1 MTDDKN
7 LVDAYASIY
16 KKKESEEISEI
27 AVTGTL
33 AAMKGIG
40 MAAKLAKG
48 AKIASKVG
56 TIAQGVGAVRDAAAP
71 RGKGQMNPQQNEEV
85 VNEIAAA
92 PIAAGMAAKK
102 VTGAVGGA
110 AKAVGGAVKDVAM
123 QAAKKPPVIK
133 KTTIN
138 ASRKPN
144 GKMVEDVAIT
154 HLDGSTTEVVDV
166 VKSEPLGNPDEK
178 LASRLWDQIAANLD
192 TLGEMYGATYD
203 VVELDEKKKLDK
215 VGEEDEDVDNDGD
228 VDDSDSYIK
237 NKRDAIGKAMGEK
250 KGKKKD
256 KDMKEEAEQ
265 IDEVDCWD
273 THKKVGMK
281 KKGNKMVNDCR
292 PKNESFNVKSPV
304 TFSKPSEEVV
314 EETIS
319 SEQFEKHASYTT
331 YAHRKI
337 AWETFDM
344 TENREY
350 SHNPEKYHDSKGNPK
365 DMEMD
370 KPYRK
375 RSKAA
380 RMKDPERGINSPA
393 FKKFMADRGM

>member
-85 VNEIAAA
+85 VNEALPAV
-92 PIAAGMAAKK
+92 AAGMAAKK

-123 QAAKKPPVIK
+123 QAAKKAPVTK
-133 KTTIN
+133 TTTIN

-337 AWETFDM
+337 AWDTFDM

-350 SHNPEKYHDSKGNPK
+350 SHNPEKYHDSEGNPK

>member
-85 VNEIAAA
+85 VNEALPAV
-92 PIAAGMAAKK
+92 AAGMAAKK

-123 QAAKKPPVIK
+123 QAAKKAPVTK
-133 KTTIN
+133 TTTIN

-237 NKRDAIGKAMGEK
+237 NKRDTIGKAMGEK

-304 TFSKPSEEVV
+304 IFSKPSEEVV

-319 SEQFEKHASYTT
+319 TEQFEKHASYTT

-337 AWETFDM
+337 AWNTFDM

-350 SHNPEKYHDSKGNPK
+350 SHNPEKYHDSEGNPK
-365 DMEMD
+365 DMELN
-370 KPYRK
+370 KPYRD

-380 RMKDPERGINSPA
+380 RMKDPKRGINSPA
-393 FKKFMADRGM
+393 FKEFMRKQGM

>member
-85 VNEIAAA
+85 VNEALPAV
-92 PIAAGMAAKK
+92 AAGMAAKK

-123 QAAKKPPVIK
+123 QAAKKAPVTK
-133 KTTIN
+133 TTTIN

-237 NKRDAIGKAMGEK
+237 NKRDTIGKAMGEK

-304 TFSKPSEEVV
+304 IFSKPSEEVV

-337 AWETFDM
+337 AWNTFDM

-350 SHNPEKYHDSKGNPK
+350 SHNPEKYHDSEGNPK
-365 DMEMD
+365 DMELN
-370 KPYRK
+370 KPYRD

-380 RMKDPERGINSPA
+380 RMKDPKRGINSPA
-393 FKKFMADRGM
+393 FKEFMRKQGM

>member
-16 KKKESEEISEI
+16 KKKESEEVNEI
-27 AVTGTL
+27 APAIPL
-33 AAMKGIG
+33 ALKGAG
-40 MAAKLAKG
+40 MMAKLAKG

-85 VNEIAAA
+85 VNEALPAV
-92 PIAAGMAAKK
+92 AAGMAVKNTAK
-102 VTGAVGGA
+102 AVGGA
-110 AKAVGGAVKDVAM
+110 VNKVGGAVKDVAM
-123 QAAKKPPVIK
+123 QAAKKAPVTK
-133 KTTIN
+133 TTTIN

-337 AWETFDM
+337 AWDTFDM

-350 SHNPEKYHDSKGNPK
+350 SHNPEKYHDSEGNPK

>member
-85 VNEIAAA
+85 VNEALPAV
-92 PIAAGMAAKK
+92 AAGMAVKNTAK
-102 VTGAVGGA
+102 AVGGA
-110 AKAVGGAVKDVAM
+110 VNKVGGAVKDVAM
-123 QAAKKPPVIK
+123 QAAKKAPVTK
-133 KTTIN
+133 TTTIN

-304 TFSKPSEEVV
+304 IFSKPSEEVV

-319 SEQFEKHASYTT
+319 TEQFEKHASYTT

-350 SHNPEKYHDSKGNPK
+350 SHNPEKYHDSEGNPK

-370 KPYRK
+370 KPYSK

-380 RMKDPERGINSPA
+380 RMKDPKRGINSPA

>member
-85 VNEIAAA
+85 VNEALPAV
-92 PIAAGMAAKK
+92 AAGMAVKNTAK
-102 VTGAVGGA
+102 AVGGA
-110 AKAVGGAVKDVAM
+110 VNKVGGAVKDVAM
-123 QAAKKPPVIK
+123 QAAKKAPVTK
-133 KTTIN
+133 TTTIN

-203 VVELDEKKKLDK
+203 VIELDEKKKLDK

-337 AWETFDM
+337 AWDTFDM

-350 SHNPEKYHDSKGNPK
+350 SHNPEKYHDSEGNPK

-370 KPYRK
+370 KPYSK

>member
-85 VNEIAAA
+85 VNEALPAV
-92 PIAAGMAAKK
+92 AAGMAVKNTAK
-102 VTGAVGGA
+102 AVGGA
-110 AKAVGGAVKDVAM
+110 AKSVGGAVKDVAM
-123 QAAKKPPVIK
+123 QAAKKAPVTK
-133 KTTIN
+133 TTTIN

-304 TFSKPSEEVV
+304 IFSKPSEEVV

-319 SEQFEKHASYTT
+319 TEQFEKHASYTT

-337 AWETFDM
+337 AWDTFDM

-350 SHNPEKYHDSKGNPK
+350 SHNPEKYHDSEGNPK

-370 KPYRK
+370 KPYSK

-380 RMKDPERGINSPA
+380 RMKDPKRGINSPA

>member
-33 AAMKGIG
+33 AALKGAS

-102 VTGAVGGA
+102 VTNAVGGA
-110 AKAVGGAVKDVAM
+110 AKSVGGAVKDVAM
-123 QAAKKPPVIK
+123 QAAKKAPVTK
-133 KTTIN
+133 TTTIN

-228 VDDSDSYIK
+228 VDESDSYIK
-237 NKRDAIGKAMGEK
+237 NKREKIGQAMGKKKGEK
-250 KGKKKD
+250 KD
-256 KDMKEEAEQ
+256 DDMKEEAEQ

-304 TFSKPSEEVV
+304 VFSKPSEEVV

-319 SEQFEKHASYTT
+319 KEQFEKHASYTT

-337 AWETFDM
+337 AWNTFDM
-344 TENREY
+344 IENREY
-350 SHNPEKYHDSKGNPK
+350 SHNPEKYHDSEGYDKKLEKN
-365 DMEMD
+365 
-370 KPYRK
+370 KPYHK
-375 RSKAA
+375 RSKEA
-380 RMKDPERGINSPA
+380 RMNDPERGINSKA
-393 FKKFMADRGM
+393 FQEFMRKQGM

>member
-16 KKKESEEISEI
+16 KKKESEEVNEI
-27 AVTGTL
+27 APAIPL
-33 AAMKGIG
+33 ALKGAG
-40 MAAKLAKG
+40 MMAKLAKG

-85 VNEIAAA
+85 VNEALPAV
-92 PIAAGMAAKK
+92 AAGMAVKNTAK
-102 VTGAVGGA
+102 AVGGA
-110 AKAVGGAVKDVAM
+110 VNKVGGAVKDVAM
-123 QAAKKPPVIK
+123 QAAKKAPVTK
-133 KTTIN
+133 TTTIN

-304 TFSKPSEEVV
+304 IFSKPSEEVV

-319 SEQFEKHASYTT
+319 TEQFEKHASYTT

-350 SHNPEKYHDSKGNPK
+350 SHNPEKYHDSEGNPK

-370 KPYRK
+370 KPYSK

-380 RMKDPERGINSPA
+380 RMKDPKRGINSPA

>member
-16 KKKESEEISEI
+16 NKKEEDKEQVNEVAPIVAAGLSIGKKMLMNKAKDA
-27 AVTGTL
+27 AVG
-33 AAMKGIG
+33 
-40 MAAKLAKG
+40 LAKR
-48 AKIASKVG
+48 
-56 TIAQGVGAVRDAAAP
+56 GVG
-71 RGKGQMNPQQNEEV
+71 MLNPKKDQQQTEEV
-85 VNEIAAA
+85 VNEIAPTGAA
-92 PIAAGMAAKK
+92 LGAAMVAKK
-102 VTGAVGGA
+102 TTKAVGNTVN
-110 AKAVGGAVKDVAM
+110 KVGGAVKDIAM
-123 QAAKKPPVIK
+123 TAAKRPDVNKT
-133 KTTIN
+133 TTIN
-138 ASRKPN
+138 ASKKPN

-203 VVELDEKKKLDK
+203 VVELNEKKKLDP
-215 VGEEDEDVDNDGD
+215 VGKEDEDVDNDGD

-319 SEQFEKHASYTT
+319 EEQFEKHASYTT

-337 AWETFDM
+337 AWDTFDM

-350 SHNPEKYHDSKGNPK
+350 AHNPEKYHDSEGYDKK
-365 DMEMD
+365 LERD
-370 KPYRK
+370 KPKSK
-375 RSKAA
+375 RSRAA
-380 RMKDPERGINSPA
+380 RMADPDTGINSPA
-393 FKKFMADRGM
+393 FKKFMRDRGM

>member
-16 KKKESEEISEI
+16 KKKESEEVNEI
-27 AVTGTL
+27 APAIPL
-33 AAMKGIG
+33 ALKGAG
-40 MAAKLAKG
+40 MMAKLAKG

-85 VNEIAAA
+85 VNEALPAV
-92 PIAAGMAAKK
+92 AAGMAVKNTAK
-102 VTGAVGGA
+102 AVGGA
-110 AKAVGGAVKDVAM
+110 VNKVGGAVKDVAM
-123 QAAKKPPVIK
+123 QAAKKAPVTK
-133 KTTIN
+133 TTTIN

-256 KDMKEEAEQ
+256 KDMKEEVEQ

-337 AWETFDM
+337 AWDTFDM

-350 SHNPEKYHDSKGNPK
+350 SHNPEKYHDSEGNPK